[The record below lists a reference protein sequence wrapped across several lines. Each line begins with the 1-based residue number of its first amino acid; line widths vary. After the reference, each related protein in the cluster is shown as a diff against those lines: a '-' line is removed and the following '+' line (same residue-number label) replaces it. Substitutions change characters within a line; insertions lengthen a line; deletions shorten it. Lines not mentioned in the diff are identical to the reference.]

1 MAVLA
6 DATGRLLRQDGYP
19 CPEPPKR
26 PDGPPAYTV
35 TVDPGV
41 GCQMLPDEVAE
52 KLRWSAIS
60 MRCTT
65 MDQFME
71 IRGPDGRLDQRVVW
85 FVDQGAGW
93 KLIDDSTGQVRG
105 HGGSGGLRRDEGS
118 ERSPAAE
125 AVARHRVVEPPAPVV
140 ELGEGLDHH
149 GVLAGHPGD
158 LAERRLAH
166 PLPLLEGT
174 VCEGQARRVAR
185 HEADT
190 AEGGGVGQRQ
200 GRVRLLGAGQLGLA
214 LEGAGGARALASEV
228 CAGERGLGDAPGQ
241 QHQVHTVAA
250 AHLEHAPRG

>member
-1 MAVLA
+1 MP
-6 DATGRLLRQDGYP
+6 R
-19 CPEPPKR
+19 E
-26 PDGPPAYTV
+26 
-35 TVDPGV
+35 
-41 GCQMLPDEVAE
+41 
-52 KLRWSAIS
+52 
-60 MRCTT
+60 
-65 MDQFME
+65 
-71 IRGPDGRLDQRVVW
+71 
-85 FVDQGAGW
+85 
-93 KLIDDSTGQVRG
+93 
-105 HGGSGGLRRDEGS
+105 GSGIAARTFHYADLFEATRNDALGTALPLPGIVLPIGISFFTFQGTAQLVDVRRDEGS

-149 GVLAGHPGD
+149 GVSAGHPGD
-158 LAERRLAH
+158 PAEHRLAH
-166 PLPLLEGT
+166 PLPLLEGA

-228 CAGERGLGDAPGQ
+228 CAGERGLGEAPGQ